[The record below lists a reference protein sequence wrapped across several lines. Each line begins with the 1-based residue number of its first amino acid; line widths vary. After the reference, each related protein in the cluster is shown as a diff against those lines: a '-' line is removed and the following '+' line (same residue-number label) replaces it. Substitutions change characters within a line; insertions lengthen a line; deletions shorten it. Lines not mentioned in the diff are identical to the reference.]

1 MFAPRLYCLM
11 LALAT
16 VPPGCAL
23 IQPAARPL
31 PVDSNQSL
39 LTPLEAD
46 PAQIALEVVFVKFAP
61 GDTKTAQEVWR
72 LVDEQA
78 LPAESRRAAARNGFR
93 AGELGGRLPRPL
105 EELLFA
111 EQAESA
117 ADEVPVPR
125 EASET
130 DGHSLPGI
138 DISKEPKVTVHQLYL
153 ESGEPAEI
161 AAGEVRPLMQ
171 LLYTEEGG
179 VRGRS
184 FREAQPQFALQAARR
199 REGSVGLRLLP
210 EIHFGQ
216 FKKQYRG
223 GDGMFRVETTR
234 DKETFDQMALR
245 CELAPGEML
254 LLGQNDDLPGSLG
267 HHFFTESAGGRPMRQ
282 LLLVR
287 LRQSRHDQ
295 QFLPPAAE

>member
-11 LALAT
+11 LVLAT
-16 VPPGCAL
+16 VPPGCSL
-23 IQPAARPL
+23 IEPAARPL

-39 LTPLEAD
+39 LRPLEAD
-46 PAQIALEVVFVKFAP
+46 PAQIALEVVFVKFPP
-61 GDTKTAQEVWR
+61 GDTSTAQEVWR

-93 AGELGGRLPRPL
+93 AGVLGGRLPRPL

-111 EQAESA
+111 EQTPA
-117 ADEVPVPR
+117 ADEDAAEG

-130 DGHSLPGI
+130 DGESLPGI

-153 ESGEPAEI
+153 EPGEPAEI

-184 FREAQPQFALQAARR
+184 FREAQPQFALQTARR
-199 REGSVGLRLLP
+199 REGGVELRLLP

-254 LLGQNDDLPGSLG
+254 LMGQKDDLPGSLG
-267 HHFFTESAGGRPMRQ
+267 HHFFTESPGGRPMRQ

-287 LRQSRHDQ
+287 LRQARHDQ
-295 QFLPPAAE
+295 QFLPPAE